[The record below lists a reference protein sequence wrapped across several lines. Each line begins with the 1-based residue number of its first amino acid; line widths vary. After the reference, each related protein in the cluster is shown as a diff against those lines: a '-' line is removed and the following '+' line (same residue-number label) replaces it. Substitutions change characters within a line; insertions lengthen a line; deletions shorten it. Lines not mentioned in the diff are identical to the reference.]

1 MADFLN
7 YYKGMNDMVIG
18 ILEQNIVWEDKE
30 ANKEKIV
37 EAVQLFVEKYKEMH
51 AGTNALLLFPEM
63 TLTGF
68 SMNTD
73 LTTETNRETVDFAR
87 MLAEQYDI
95 SIGIGWTKSVD
106 TEDLCE
112 NHYSIV
118 TPKEEALDYAKIHP
132 FTYSGEDKFY
142 RGGDHLSVCKIGD
155 FNVGSIVC
163 YDLRFPEL
171 FRKISDLSELIVVPA
186 NWPEARVYHWSTL
199 LAARA
204 IENQCYVAGINCV
217 GEIGGI
223 YYSGSSAMYDPS
235 GKLVESKNY
244 MLKDGLSKVMI
255 YDLQNDV
262 ANIRKAFPVQQDKD
276 LDKVLKMSIQTTLKM
291 QKPKRITMDE

>member
-1 MADFLN
+1 
-7 YYKGMNDMVIG
+7 MVIG
-18 ILEQNIVWEDKE
+18 ITELNIAWEDKE
-30 ANKEKIV
+30 ANKKKVI
-37 EAVQLFVEKYKEMH
+37 EAIEIFVAKCREMRV
-51 AGTNALLLFPEM
+51 GQNALLLFPEM

-73 LTTETNRETVDFAR
+73 MTTETNRETVDFAR
-87 MLAEQYDI
+87 DLADKYDI

-155 FNVGSIVC
+155 FNVGSVVC

-204 IENQCYVAGINCV
+204 IENQCYIAGINCV
-217 GEIGGI
+217 GDIGGV
-223 YYSGSSAMYDPS
+223 YYSGASAMYDPS
-235 GKLVESKNY
+235 GKLIESEKH
-244 MLKDGLSKVMI
+244 MLKDGISSVLV
-255 YDLQNDV
+255 YDLKNDV
-262 ANIRKAFPVQQDKD
+262 ADVRKAFPVQQDKD
-276 LDKVLKMSIQTTLKM
+276 LDKIMKMSIQTTLKM
-291 QKPKRITMDE
+291 QKPKKITMDVE